1 MARQKIDAGAAK
13 ALDASHEKGFKRP
26 VCKAHRADVV
36 SPDRAAPATVVHGEC
51 FTLFDEHPIAFGL
64 LFPP

>member
-26 VCKAHRADVV
+26 VCKAHREDAL
-36 SPDRAAPATVVHGEC
+36 SPDRAAPATVVHG
-51 FTLFDEHPIAFGL
+51 G
-64 LFPP
+64 